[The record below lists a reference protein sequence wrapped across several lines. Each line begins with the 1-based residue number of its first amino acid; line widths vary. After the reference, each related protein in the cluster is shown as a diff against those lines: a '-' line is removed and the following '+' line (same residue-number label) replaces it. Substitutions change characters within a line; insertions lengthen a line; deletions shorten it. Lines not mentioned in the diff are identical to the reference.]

1 MSLNLYKPNINPNP
15 AYLPNL
21 KCNSKLIKALAIT
34 YFLTW
39 IKSYFTSGCQ
49 YTASVILR
57 WEPRR
62 IVASFEK
69 CILKS
74 LLVSFIIMYLMHAD
88 FVNLNEY
95 SVFLCKKYIE
105 ITVYYDLISVC
116 NSFVP
121 RWSFLCFQ
129 SLIVI

>member
-1 MSLNLYKPNINPNP
+1 MSE
-15 AYLPNL
+15 
-21 KCNSKLIKALAIT
+21 
-34 YFLTW
+34 
-39 IKSYFTSGCQ
+39 
-49 YTASVILR
+49 ILR
-57 WEPRR
+57 WGPRR
-62 IVASFEK
+62 IVASFEI

-88 FVNLNEY
+88 FINLNEY
-95 SVFLCKKYIE
+95 NVFLCKKYIE

-116 NSFVP
+116 KSFVP